1 MSTLSRLA
9 LTLGLKFG
17 PVRKGVTPR
26 RVLEYILNDMVL
38 VTADH
43 KLATDAET
51 ISKCNGML
59 EAYRDVA
66 HFIAP
71 FTDITSGTVRAARGS
86 ARSARAA
93 NAAAK
98 VATAVGAVDGVRR

>member
-1 MSTLSRLA
+1 MSNIARLA
-9 LTLGLKFG
+9 MTLGLKFG

-43 KLATDAET
+43 KIATDPEM
-51 ISKCNGML
+51 ISRCNGML

-71 FTDITSGTVRAARGS
+71 YNDITSGAVRAARGS
-86 ARSARAA
+86 ARHTRSV
-93 NAAAK
+93 NSAAK
-98 VATAVGAVDGVRR
+98 VATNIGR

>member
-1 MSTLSRLA
+1 MSNIARLA
-9 LTLGLKFG
+9 MALGLKFG

-26 RVLEYILNDMVL
+26 RVLEYVLNDMVL
-38 VTADH
+38 VQADH
-43 KLATDAET
+43 RMTTDPEM

-71 FTDITSGTVRAARGS
+71 YTDVSTGTIRTARGS
-86 ARSARAA
+86 ARTVKAA
-93 NAAAK
+93 NGVAKAAK
-98 VATAVGAVDGVRR
+98 ATAGAAGR

>member
-1 MSTLSRLA
+1 MSSIARLGM
-9 LTLGLKFG
+9 TLGLKFG

-26 RVLEYILNDMVL
+26 RVLEYVLNDMVL

-43 KLATDAET
+43 KLATDPET
-51 ISKCNGML
+51 ISRCNGML

-71 FTDITSGTVRAARGS
+71 YTDVANGTLRAARGS
-86 ARSARAA
+86 ARHARSV
-93 NAAAK
+93 NAATK
-98 VATAVGAVDGVRR
+98 VATTR

>member
-1 MSTLSRLA
+1 MSSIAKLGM
-9 LTLGLKFG
+9 TLGLKFG

-26 RVLEYILNDMVL
+26 RVLEYVLNDMVL

-43 KLATDAET
+43 KMATDPET

-71 FTDITSGTVRAARGS
+71 YTDVTSGTLRAARGS
-86 ARSARAA
+86 ARAARAS

-98 VATAVGAVDGVRR
+98 VALPSRP

>member
-1 MSTLSRLA
+1 MSNIARLSMS
-9 LTLGLKFG
+9 LGLKFG

-26 RVLEYILNDMVL
+26 RVLEYILSDMVL

-43 KLATDAET
+43 KIATDPDM
-51 ISKCNGML
+51 ISRCNGML

-71 FTDITSGTVRAARGS
+71 YTDVTSGAVRAARGS
-86 ARSARAA
+86 ARHIRSS

-98 VATAVGAVDGVRR
+98 VATSIGR